1 MDLCCS
7 ENATVLILIADEKV
21 KDQEDE
27 DNEFLNLHSY
37 EEQNTDRDSL
47 LLT

>member
-7 ENATVLILIADEKV
+7 ENATVLILRADEKV

-27 DNEFLNLHSY
+27 DNEFINVHSY
-37 EEQNTDRDSL
+37 EEQNTDRNSL

>member
-7 ENATVLILIADEKV
+7 ENATVLILRADEKV

-37 EEQNTDRDSL
+37 EEQNSDLIEIRFY
-47 LLT
+47 